1 MRLKREIKRDPFL
14 PILNFFR
21 NVNCTDSKRKKTWK
35 AGRGEKEGRKGRS
48 EGGESQDKSI
58 RIWTG
63 NISEYFI

>member
-1 MRLKREIKRDPFL
+1 MRLKCEIKRDPFL

-21 NVNCTDSKRKKTWK
+21 NLTAHILKGKRQ
-35 AGRGEKEGRKGRS
+35 GRGEKEGRKERKKPRR
-48 EGGESQDKSI
+48 ERQDKSI